1 MYMGKGRKRGE
12 KRLRA
17 ERQAYGDW
25 QVFWRKDEEDRREAR
40 EGKGKEARPGL

>member
-1 MYMGKGRKRGE
+1 MMRQEEGIRSWFKGMYMGKGRKRGE

-25 QVFWRKDEEDRREAR
+25 QVF
-40 EGKGKEARPGL
+40 